1 MILCQECNLFVIKPF
16 YNTAKITL
24 KRGISRIVM
33 QNFAIRE
40 KLFFHTS
47 RIFAFLCLVVL
58 VGIFITLL
66 IQALPAIKTFG
77 FSFLTH
83 QEWSPN
89 KEIFGGASAIYGSI
103 LGTILAMI
111 FSIPLSL
118 GIAIFLS
125 EICPKKLKTPIS
137 SGIELLAAIPSI
149 VYGMWGLFYLTPFLG
164 YLFGGMGIGIL
175 SAAIILS
182 IMILPF
188 MSSITQEG
196 IQTTPNILKESA
208 YALGATK
215 WEVIKD
221 VILPHIKISLIGG
234 IILALGRALGE
245 TMAVTFVIG
254 NSHKITSSLLTPATN
269 IPATLANE
277 FAEADSN
284 LYYSSLFYLALVLFC
299 LSFFVIATA
308 KFYLIKKM
316 NKGKIK

>member
-1 MILCQECNLFVIKPF
+1 MILCQECNLFVIKAF
-16 YNTAKITL
+16 YNTAKITS

-47 RIFAFLCLVVL
+47 RIFAFLCLAVL
-58 VGIFITLL
+58 IGIFITLL

-103 LGTILAMI
+103 LGTFLAMI

-164 YLFGGMGIGIL
+164 HIFGGMGIGIL

-188 MSSITQEG
+188 MSAITQEG

>member
-1 MILCQECNLFVIKPF
+1 MILCQECNLFVIKAF
-16 YNTAKITL
+16 YNTAKITS

-47 RIFAFLCLVVL
+47 RIFAFLCLAVL

-164 YLFGGMGIGIL
+164 YLFGGMGIGIF

>member
-16 YNTAKITL
+16 YNTAKITF
-24 KRGISRIVM
+24 KRGISRIAM

-89 KEIFGGASAIYGSI
+89 KEIFGGAAAIYGSI

-254 NSHKITSSLLTPATN
+254 NSHKISSSLLTPATN